1 MEYASNDWV
10 TLMALVFVL
19 GLRHGMDAD
28 HLATIDGL
36 TRFNALARKRHAR
49 WCGVLFSF
57 GHGLVV
63 SAIAVAAGLLAGSW
77 VVAPWLED
85 LGAGISILFLLAL
98 GCLNLAAVCA
108 AQPGAVV
115 QPVGLKGRWLGRLT
129 RSSHPALIV
138 MVGALFALSFDTMTL
153 AAVFAVAAAG
163 VGGWGFSALLGVTF
177 MAGMMATDGV
187 NGMWVARILARAD
200 RRARIASRV
209 MGLAVGGLSLAVG
222 GYGLASYLSPAVAGF
237 GSGREFG
244 FGVLFVAVLA
254 LGFLAALGL
263 ARKESALAAA
273 ERG

>member
-1 MEYASNDWV
+1 MENAANDWM
-10 TLMALVFVL
+10 TLMALAFVL

-28 HLATIDGL
+28 HLAAIDGL

-49 WCGVLFSF
+49 WCGVLFSL

-63 SAIAVAAGLLAGSW
+63 SAISVAAGLLAGNW

-85 LGAGISILFLLAL
+85 LGAWISILFLLVL

-108 AQPGAVV
+108 AQPDQVV

-138 MVGALFALSFDTMTL
+138 TTGALFALSFDTMTQ
-153 AAVFAVAAAG
+153 AVVFSVAAAS
-163 VGGWGFSALLGVTF
+163 VGGWGFSAMLGVTF
-177 MAGMMATDGV
+177 MAGMMVTDGV
-187 NGMWVARILARAD
+187 NGMWVSRILARAD

-209 MGLAVGGLSLAVG
+209 MGLAVAALSLAVG
-222 GYGLASYLSPAVAGF
+222 GFGLASYLFPAVADY

-244 FGVLFVAVLA
+244 FGVLFVAAMA
-254 LGFLAALGL
+254 LSFLVALGL
-263 ARKESALAAA
+263 ARKESALAA